1 VTLLAG
7 DASWHRLHPLSPL
20 VRAGRQFMSL
30 AVVLIGISALN
41 QHPARSDIIIDLAVL
56 GLALVA
62 GFVSWLVTRWQ
73 VADGVLRIDTGLIRR
88 DSRRI
93 PLSQV
98 QAVDIVQSGLAR
110 VLGLAELQ
118 LRVAGGDSSRS
129 GRLACLRRADA
140 EQLRRQLLALAAA
153 SAVASAAAGPSRTLF
168 RVRAGRL
175 FGAVLLTRSG
185 ATAVVVAVA
194 TFLTVQ
200 LTGSAR
206 TVAPFL
212 PVVLGVVAALWR
224 QFNGEYGTTV
234 TAAQDGIRLRSGPIQ
249 TTAETIRPGRVQAV
263 RLVEP
268 LVWRA
273 FGWCRL
279 EVDVAGSRE
288 RRENQSEGRRHRA
301 LIPVGSRA
309 DADQML
315 AELMPSHP
323 LPTRPAPSRA
333 RRKAP
338 LSYHFLAWS
347 GDDRYVVASTGR
359 ICRETTWVP
368 LQKVQSVRWVQGPL
382 QRQLGLA
389 TLHLDAAGKRVGA
402 RIQDRDS
409 AEALEIL
416 GTLPDL
422 ARAARS
428 SGLQRCENDD
438 VAEVVT
444 DGGVEGATASD
455 EPELSVG
462 NGAVDG
468 RGRKSGLREHVNGS
482 DLEHG

>member
-1 VTLLAG
+1 
-7 DASWHRLHPLSPL
+7 
-20 VRAGRQFMSL
+20 MSL

-41 QHPARSDIIIDLAVL
+41 QHPARGDILLDLAVV
-56 GLALVA
+56 GLALVG

-73 VADGVLRIDTGLIRR
+73 IADGVLRIDTGLIRR

-98 QAVDIVQSGLAR
+98 QAVDVVQSGLAR
-110 VLGLAELQ
+110 ILGLAELQ
-118 LRVAGGDSSRS
+118 LRVAGADSARS

-140 EQLRRQLLALAAA
+140 EELRRKLLALAAA
-153 SAVASAAAGPSRTLF
+153 SAIATPASGPTRTLF
-168 RVRAGRL
+168 RVHPGRL
-175 FGAVLLTRSG
+175 FGAVFLTRSG
-185 ATAVVVAVA
+185 ATALVVVAA
-194 TFLTVQ
+194 TALTVQ
-200 LTGSAR
+200 ISGSAA

-212 PVVLGVVAALWR
+212 PIVLGVAGALWR

-234 TAAQDGIRLRSGPIQ
+234 TAAPDGMRLRSGLIQ
-249 TTAETIRPGRVQAV
+249 TTAETIRPGRIQAV

-268 LVWRA
+268 LIWRR
-273 FGWCRL
+273 FGWYRL

-288 RRENQSEGRRHRA
+288 HGENQAEGRRHRA

-309 DADQML
+309 DAEQLL
-315 AELMPSHP
+315 AELMPGHP
-323 LPTRPAPSRA
+323 LPARPAPSRA

-338 LSYHFLAWS
+338 FSYHFLGWS
-347 GDDRYVVASTGR
+347 ADERYVVASRGR
-359 ICRETTWVP
+359 VCRQTTWVS
-368 LQKVQSVRWVQGPL
+368 LQKVQSIRWEQGPI

-389 TLHLDAAGKRVGA
+389 SVHLDAAGKRVGA

-409 AEALEIL
+409 AEAHEIL

-428 SGLQRCENDD
+428 RVGQPAELGLQRCEDDD

-444 DGGVEGATASD
+444 GGRIEGAAARD
-455 EPELSVG
+455 EPELGVR
-462 NGAVDG
+462 NGTVHR
-468 RGRKSGLREHVNGS
+468 RGRKSRLQDHAHRS
-482 DLEHG
+482 DLEDG

>member
-1 VTLLAG
+1 VTTQSAPQGRPVPLAADG
-7 DASWHRLHPLSPL
+7 SWHRLHPLSPL

-30 AVVLIGISALN
+30 AIVLIGISALN
-41 QHPARSDIIIDLAVL
+41 QHPARGDFITDLAVL
-56 GLALVA
+56 SLALVG

-73 VADGVLRIDTGLIRR
+73 IADGVLRIETGLIRR

-98 QAVDIVQSGLAR
+98 QAVDVVQSGLAR

-140 EQLRRQLLALAAA
+140 EELRRKLLALAAA
-153 SAVASAAAGPSRTLF
+153 SAVATPTDGHPRTLF
-168 RVRAGRL
+168 RVRPRQL

-185 ATAVVVAVA
+185 ATALVVAAA
-194 TFLTVQ
+194 TVLTVQ
-200 LTGSAR
+200 ITGSAS

-212 PVVLGVVAALWR
+212 PFVLGAVATLWR

-234 TAAQDGIRLRSGPIQ
+234 SAAHDGIRLRSGLIQ
-249 TTAETIRPGRVQAV
+249 TTAETIRPGRIQAV

-268 LVWRA
+268 LVWRSL
-273 FGWCRL
+273 GWCRL

-288 RRENQSEGRRHRA
+288 RGENQSEGRRHRA
-301 LIPVGSRA
+301 LIPVGARA
-309 DADQML
+309 DAERML
-315 AELMPSHP
+315 AELMPCHP
-323 LPTRPAPSRA
+323 LPTRSAPSRA

-338 LSYHFLAWS
+338 FSYHFLAWS
-347 GDDRYVVASTGR
+347 ADDRYVVASRGR
-359 ICRETTWVP
+359 VCRQTTWVP
-368 LQKVQSVRWVQGPL
+368 LEKLQSIRWVQGPI

-389 TLHLDAAGKRVGA
+389 TVHLDAAGKRVGA
-402 RIQDRDS
+402 RIQDRDN

-422 ARAARS
+422 ARAARTRAGEPAE
-428 SGLQRCENDD
+428 SGL
-438 VAEVVT
+438 
-444 DGGVEGATASD
+444 
-455 EPELSVG
+455 
-462 NGAVDG
+462 
-468 RGRKSGLREHVNGS
+468 
-482 DLEHG
+482 